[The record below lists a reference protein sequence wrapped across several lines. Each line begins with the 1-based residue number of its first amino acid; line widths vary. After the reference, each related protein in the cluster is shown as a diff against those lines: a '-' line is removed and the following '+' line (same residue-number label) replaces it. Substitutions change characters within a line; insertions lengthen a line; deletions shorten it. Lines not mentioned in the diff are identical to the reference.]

1 MNVSREIKKEEAI
14 KRMKALHLF
23 APCTDAFKKRN
34 EVQFTEITGGLY
46 EFSGDEELTKQVKEF
61 EEEYNALVYHV
72 IHTYTAFGE
81 LYSFL
86 YVSDY
91 QEEWEMDN
99 EDIKDN
105 YAMAYVWNKTM
116 PDCSEF
122 GSIAVM
128 QKFGGIVRI
137 G

>member
-23 APCTDAFKKRN
+23 APCTDAFKKRD

-46 EFSGDEELTKQVKEF
+46 EFSGDEELTAQVKEF